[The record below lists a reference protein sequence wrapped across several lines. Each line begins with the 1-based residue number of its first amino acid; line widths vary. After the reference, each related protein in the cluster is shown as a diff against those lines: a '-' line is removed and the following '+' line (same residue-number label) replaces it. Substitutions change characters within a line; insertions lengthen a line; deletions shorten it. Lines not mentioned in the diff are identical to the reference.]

1 MAIPAVQQDAA
12 RFLALQAGA
21 PPTETHVSAVFVGPD
36 TVWKLK
42 KAIALPYLDF
52 RALEARQHDLE
63 RELALNK
70 PAAPDLYRDVVPLVR
85 DASGGFAFG
94 GRGEVVEWVL
104 RMAPIEA
111 ANFFDR
117 IAAEGRLTPA
127 LARALGGAVARYH
140 RALAPLSGIAHLAS
154 LEKLAAETLVSAR
167 AAGCDEADVRR
178 WGEAIEPALARRAGW
193 FEDRAARG
201 FVRRGHGDLHLRN
214 VCLWHG
220 EPVPFDALEF
230 DERLARIDLGFDL
243 AFLLMDC
250 ELRVGRRV
258 ASEVLTS
265 YVAASGDV
273 ALVGGLVP
281 FLSLRA
287 ITRAHVER
295 AGGDDVQAR
304 RYFRA
309 ALAYLA
315 PLPPAMLAVGGL
327 PGTGKSTLAH
337 ALAPMLGA
345 APGAV
350 VLSSDI
356 VRKRRH
362 GVPPETRLPR
372 AAYTAEAGQRVAAE
386 LLEAAACALRL
397 GHAVVLDA
405 TFLDPRLRAKAEAVA
420 ETAEVPFLGLWLEAP
435 LRVLE
440 ARIEARARQA
450 IPDPSDATVAV
461 LRRFARAKT
470 APDAG
475 WTQVSARTREGMT
488 AAAQKLLE
496 THLSASV
503 APAPR

>member
-1 MAIPAVQQDAA
+1 MAIPTVQREAA
-12 RFLALQAGA
+12 RFLAEQAGA
-21 PPTETHVSAVFVGPD
+21 PPTETHVSAVFVGRD

-42 KAIALPYLDF
+42 KAVALPYLDF
-52 RALEARQHDLE
+52 RTLEARHHDLE

-70 PAAPDLYRDVVPLVR
+70 PAAPGLYRDVVPLVR
-85 DASGGFAFG
+85 GASGGFAFG

-111 ANFFDR
+111 ADFFDR
-117 IAAEGRLTPA
+117 IAAEGRLTSG
-127 LARALGGAVARYH
+127 LARALGRAVARYH
-140 RALAPLSGIAHLAS
+140 SGLAPLAGIAHLAS
-154 LEKLAAETLVSAR
+154 LERLAAETLVSAR

-178 WGEAIEPALARRAGW
+178 WGEAIGPTLARRADW
-193 FEDRAARG
+193 LEDRAVRG
-201 FVRRGHGDLHLRN
+201 FVRRAHGDLHLRN

-250 ELRVGRRV
+250 DLRVSRMI

-295 AGGDDVQAR
+295 AGRDEARAR
-304 RYFRA
+304 RYLRA
-309 ALAYLA
+309 ALDYLV
-315 PLPPAMLAVGGL
+315 PPPPAMLAVGGL

-337 ALAPMLGA
+337 ALAPVLGP

-350 VLSSDI
+350 VLSSDV

-362 GVPPETRLPR
+362 GIPPETRLPE
-372 AAYTAEAGQRVAAE
+372 AAYTAEAGEGVAAE
-386 LLEAAACALRL
+386 LLEAASCALRF

-420 ETAEVPFLGLWLEAP
+420 EAAHVPFLGLWLEAP
-435 LRVLE
+435 LSVLE
-440 ARIEARARQA
+440 ARLEARGRQA
-450 IPDPSDATVAV
+450 VPDPSDATIAV
-461 LRRFARAKT
+461 LHRFARGKA
-470 APDAG
+470 APAAG
-475 WTQVSARTREGMT
+475 WMHVSALTREGMT
-488 AAAQKLLE
+488 TVAQKLLE
-496 THLSASV
+496 RHLVGSV
-503 APAPR
+503 TSGPR